1 MLSLG
6 WDENSFLAT
15 TFALKDNC
23 DSESICSK
31 TILLYFWCV
40 LLLSMMV
47 CGGFLCGF
55 VFNTLD
61 FSLHFY
67 RTILSDI

>member
-6 WDENSFLAT
+6 WDENRFLAT

-23 DSESICSK
+23 DSVSICSK
-31 TILLYFWCV
+31 LFCCIFGV

-61 FSLHFY
+61 FRLHFY